1 MAVGTGGE
9 GYVNGKSSKP
19 LGSWVVLMVFC
30 LVVFAFCLSV
40 VSVLSVVSRYCSVL
54 RKRNIQFSISSGNPA
69 DKAPP
74 LCSSALPLTSTFLFR
89 TPFLVLFA
97 HSSVPLCPFAKRLLQ
112 NIPSPFLD
120 NSPASLLHCKPGF
133 AHQPQGQTSW
143 IPASW
148 A

>member
-1 MAVGTGGE
+1 MAIGTGGE
-9 GYVNGKSSKP
+9 GYVNGKSFKP

-74 LCSSALPLTSTFLFR
+74 LCSSALPLPSTFLFR

-97 HSSVPLCPFAKRLLQ
+97 HSSVPFVPAPSPFAKRLLQ
-112 NIPSPFLD
+112 SIPSPFLD

-133 AHQPQGQTSW
+133 AHQPQGQTS
-143 IPASW
+143 
-148 A
+148 